1 MPGKHWPEALAS
13 LFVVGLG
20 QIVKGEGDK
29 GLKMM
34 LIFYLAMPASLY
46 AALLISGYLF
56 LLALALVM
64 ICGTGTSSVTQ
75 MVESGAFIY
84 RGRWFESSLKK

>member
-46 AALLISGYLF
+46 AALLVSGYLF

-64 ICGTGTSSVTQ
+64 ICGTMLWAYNVWDAYKHEPL
-75 MVESGAFIY
+75 V
-84 RGRWFESSLKK
+84 

>member
-1 MPGKHWPEALAS
+1 MKRKYRAEAVLS
-13 LFVVGLG
+13 FLVVGLG
-20 QIVKGEGDK
+20 QIIKGDGDK

-56 LLALALVM
+56 LLVLALV
-64 ICGTGTSSVTQ
+64 II
-75 MVESGAFIY
+75 SGSLLWAYNVWDAFKH
-84 RGRWFESSLKK
+84 EPLV